1 MLSSINGDA
10 LQQALLDLFEES
22 FTWLREKPRGKDVDA
37 AELARIESTLA
48 PRLLSPGYYKLGEYL
63 LWLEARL
70 KAGVPIAAV
79 AAVEADGLCAVARAR
94 NEWER
99 GHPPCSKCG
108 ERQDTRF
115 ALMCWNCGQEFAK

>member
-1 MLSSINGDA
+1 MLVSINGDA
-10 LQQALLDLFEES
+10 LQQALFDLFEES
-22 FTWLREKPRGKDVDA
+22 FCWMREAPHGKDIDA
-37 AELARIESTLA
+37 AERERIERTLA
-48 PRLLSPGYYKLGEYL
+48 PRLLSPGYYKLARHL

-70 KAGVPIAAV
+70 KVGVPIAAMT
-79 AAVEADGLCAVARAR
+79 AREADGLCAAARAR

-115 ALMCWNCGQEFAK
+115 ALMCWNCGCEFTK

>member
-22 FTWLREKPRGKDVDA
+22 FTWLREKPPGKKADA

-48 PRLLSPGYYKLGEYL
+48 PRLLSPGYYKLAQYL
-63 LWLEARL
+63 LWLEARM
-70 KAGVPIAAV
+70 KAGVSIKEMTAG
-79 AAVEADGLCAVARAR
+79 EADGLCAVVQAR

-108 ERQDTRF
+108 DRQDTRF
-115 ALMCWNCGQEFAK
+115 ALMCWSCGQEFQK